1 MLSLNISH
9 LSDEFIINKYHY
21 LSILE
26 IKGLSKLSAI
36 QPLTEVILLK
46 EKIEYILLK
55 HNSQKVKILKAIGD
69 KYIIFS
75 KYKKDKTNSKKILE
89 IINSFEDNLFKDLH
103 FCAGIS
109 EIKNEDLC
117 STIKSE
123 IALTLAKRE
132 NLKYFIF
139 NSDDIRVK
147 NTINYLEWREK
158 TKQIVKNKAIIPYY
172 QPIYNLNTGKIDKY
186 EVLARAI
193 VNDEIISPF
202 FFINHAEELGLINEI
217 TKMIILSSFEYFE
230 NKTDEFALS
239 INLSE
244 KDLNNY
250 DFINFIKDALKRFN
264 IKPERITLE
273 ILENI
278 TFLEGN
284 EKIIQKII
292 ELQELGF
299 KLAIDDFGSDNS
311 NFSRLLN
318 INIDY
323 IKFDAIFIK
332 NINKNERNK
341 IIVKS
346 MVSMAK
352 VLNIKTIA
360 EFVENEEILDIVK
373 ECGID
378 YAQGYF
384 IGKPNSVVDG
394 DNFK

>member
-1 MLSLNISH
+1 
-9 LSDEFIINKYHY
+9 
-21 LSILE
+21 LE

-75 KYKKDKTNSKKILE
+75 KYKKDKTNSEKILK
-89 IINSFEDNLFKDLH
+89 ILNSFDDNLFRDLH

-109 EIKNEDLC
+109 EIKNEDIC

-123 IALTLAKRE
+123 IALTLAKKE
-132 NLKYFIF
+132 GLKYFIF

-158 TKQIVKNKAIIPYY
+158 TKQIVKNKAIVPYY
-172 QPIYNLNTGKIDKY
+172 QPIYNIKTGKIEKY
-186 EVLARAI
+186 EVLARALL
-193 VNDEIISPF
+193 DDQIISPF

-230 NKTDEFALS
+230 NKSDEFALS

-250 DFINFIKDALKRFN
+250 DFIEFIKDALKRFN

-278 TFLEGN
+278 TFIEEN
-284 EKIIQKII
+284 EQIIKKIQ
-292 ELQELGF
+292 ELQEIGF

-323 IKFDAIFIK
+323 IKFDAVFIK
-332 NINKNERNK
+332 NISKNERNK

-360 EFVENEEILDIVK
+360 EFVESEEILDIVK

-394 DNFK
+394 DNLK